1 MNMNMNMKMRKHEHE
16 NENAC
21 IQNLVPTSSWT
32 FMDFRL
38 NITFERAKCFYT
50 NTIYIYRSCVSSHSD
65 FLVERL
71 INSEVDDFLWV
82 DF

>member
-1 MNMNMNMKMRKHEHE
+1 MNMKMRKHEHE
-16 NENAC
+16 HENAC

-50 NTIYIYRSCVSSHSD
+50 NTIYIHT
-65 FLVERL
+65 
-71 INSEVDDFLWV
+71 
-82 DF
+82 